1 MMGLYTYLF
10 MTSEKGLIFIN
21 VLQNKNVNPEPA
33 ASVCSSFFI
42 HFHIHICYDWSYS
55 LSNLIFLL
63 TRSVDSSSN
72 GAVEESSL

>member
-33 ASVCSSFFI
+33 CLWMFFFL
-42 HFHIHICYDWSYS
+42 HFYIHICYDWSYS

-72 GAVEESSL
+72 GVVEESSL

>member
-33 ASVCSSFFI
+33 ASVCSSFFT
-42 HFHIHICYDWSYS
+42 FTF
-55 LSNLIFLL
+55 IFVMIGL
-63 TRSVDSSSN
+63 TQYQI
-72 GAVEESSL
+72 

>member
-33 ASVCSSFFI
+33 ASGCSSFFT
-42 HFHIHICYDWSYS
+42 FTF
-55 LSNLIFLL
+55 IFVMIGL
-63 TRSVDSSSN
+63 TQYQI
-72 GAVEESSL
+72 